1 MHINHMAQAD
11 IALKKGCGR
20 FWMDTCGG
28 RDQVAMSLL
37 SKGWS
42 AYEAPMPEM
51 IVAWS
56 EAFSPVFIDVGA
68 NTGFYG
74 LLALASGASHV
85 HAFEPVDSIFRI
97 MSHNF
102 DVSEFSQKATLYPL
116 AVAERTDQKMLYFPK
131 GEHGLIETSASLNR
145 TLRSK
150 HSAEE
155 VVKSFAIDDVLH
167 AMDFKD
173 VPVVLKI
180 DVEMFEDK
188 VLRGAW
194 RFITECRPVIFSEI
208 LPGAELGV
216 FEELCSSLSY
226 LHCSLSKFGL
236 EKETKI
242 VASTLH
248 RDHLFLPSEIS
259 DAWLSGIKE
268 LGGASVALAR
278 SWSPIKLEH
287 KTTSR

>member
-11 IALKKGCGR
+11 IRLNKGRGR

-42 AYEAPMPEM
+42 AYEAPMPEI

-74 LLALASGASHV
+74 LIALASGASYV
-85 HAFEPVDSIFRI
+85 HAFEPVDSIFKI

-116 AVAERTDQKMLYFPK
+116 AVAERTDQKILYFPT
-131 GEHGLIETSASLNR
+131 GEHGLIETSASLNK
-145 TLRSK
+145 TFRSK

-155 VVKSFAIDDVLH
+155 VVKSVAIDDVLG

-180 DVEMFEDK
+180 DVEMFEAK

-208 LPGAELGV
+208 LPGADLGV

-226 LHCSLSKFGL
+226 LHCALSRSGL
-236 EKETKI
+236 EKEAKI
-242 VASTLH
+242 VASNLH

-259 DAWLSGIKE
+259 DSWLSSAKT
-268 LGGASVALAR
+268 LGGAAVASAR
-278 SWSPIKLEH
+278 GHSPIQLEY
-287 KTTSR
+287 KVTSR